1 MQAILRLF
9 KDFHKNLPIL
19 LMVLPGALGF
29 ILFSY
34 LPMGGTLLSFKQYR
48 YNGEGFLSSFFSSEW
63 VGLRNFTF
71 LFGTNDAYI
80 ITRNTLLY
88 NIAFIVLGTIAAVA
102 MAILLSEIVNK
113 RLSKLYQTGMFLP
126 HFMSF
131 VIVGFFV
138 YSFLNMDKGLLNSIL
153 ERFGME
159 GISWYTT
166 PEYWPFIL
174 ILTNLWKSI
183 GYSSVVYLAAITGFD
198 RSLYEAAMMDGASKW
213 KQIRSITLPL
223 LKPLVIIMTLLA
235 VGRIF
240 YADFG
245 LFYNVPRNSGALYPV
260 TNVIDTYVFRGLKT
274 TGEMGM
280 ATAAGLYQS
289 IVGFILVMA
298 SNYTVRKLDKDNA
311 LF

>member
-1 MQAILRLF
+1 
-9 KDFHKNLPIL
+9 
-19 LMVLPGALGF
+19 MVLPGALGF

-88 NIAFIVLGTIAAVA
+88 NIAFIVLGTVAAVA
-102 MAILLSEIVNK
+102 MAIVLSEIVNK

>member
-1 MQAILRLF
+1 MHAIRHF
-9 KDFHKNLPIL
+9 FRDIRKNFPIL
-19 LMVLPGALGF
+19 LMVLPGAIGF
-29 ILFSY
+29 FLFSY
-34 LPMGGTLLSFKQYR
+34 LPMGGTLLAFKQYR
-48 YNGEGFLSSFFSSEW
+48 YNGEGFISSFFSSEW
-63 VGLRNFTF
+63 VGLKNFTF

-88 NIAFIVLGTIAAVA
+88 NLAFIVLGTLAAVT

-138 YSFLNMDKGLLNSIL
+138 YSFLNMDKGLLNSVLNSFGL
-153 ERFGME
+153 EE
-159 GISWYTT
+159 ISWYTT

-183 GYSSVVYLAAITGFD
+183 GYNSVVYLAAITGFD
-198 RSLYEAAMMDGASKW
+198 RSLYEAAMIDGAGKW
-213 KQIRSITLPL
+213 RQIRSITIPL
-223 LKPLVIIMTLLA
+223 LKPLIIIMTLLA
-235 VGRIF
+235 IGRIF

-245 LFYNVPRNSGALYPV
+245 LFYNVPRNSGALYSV
-260 TNVIDTYVFRGLKT
+260 TNVIDTYVYRGLNA

-280 ATAAGLYQS
+280 ATAAGFYQS
-289 IVGFILVMA
+289 IVGFILVMT
-298 SNYTVRKLDKDNA
+298 SNYTVRKLDKDSS

>member
-88 NIAFIVLGTIAAVA
+88 NTAFIVLGTVAAVA
-102 MAILLSEIVNK
+102 MAIVLSEIVNK

>member
-1 MQAILRLF
+1 MHRVNHFL
-9 KDFHKNLPIL
+9 KDLYKNLPIL
-19 LMVLPGALGF
+19 LMVLPGAIGF

-48 YNGEGFLSSFFSSEW
+48 YNGEGFISSFLNSDW
-63 VGLRNFTF
+63 VGLRNFKF

-88 NIAFIVLGTIAAVA
+88 NAVFIILGTLAAIA

-126 HFMSF
+126 HFMSY

-153 ERFGME
+153 ERFDLQTV
-159 GISWYTT
+159 SWYTT
-166 PEYWPFIL
+166 PKYWPYIL
-174 ILTNLWKSI
+174 TFTNLWKTI

-198 RSLYEAAMMDGASKW
+198 RSLYEAAMIDGASKW
-213 KQIRSITLPL
+213 RQIRNITLPL
-223 LKPLVIIMTLLA
+223 LKPLIIIMTLLA

-245 LFYNVPRNSGALYPV
+245 LFYNIPRDSGALYPV
-260 TNVIDTYVFRGLKT
+260 TNVIDTYVYRGLKT

-280 ATAAGLYQS
+280 TAAAGLYQS
-289 IVGFILVMA
+289 IVGFILVVT
-298 SNYTVRKLDKDNA
+298 SNYVVRRIDKDSS

>member
-1 MQAILRLF
+1 MHAIRHFF

-19 LMVLPGALGF
+19 LMVLPGAIGF
-29 ILFSY
+29 IIFSY
-34 LPMGGTLLSFKQYR
+34 LPMGGTLLAFKQYR
-48 YNGEGFLSSFFSSEW
+48 YNGEGFLSSFLSSEW
-63 VGLRNFTF
+63 VGIRNFTF

-88 NIAFIVLGTIAAVA
+88 NIAFITLGTLAAVI

-138 YSFLNMDKGLLNSIL
+138 YSFLNADKGLLNSVL
-153 ERFGME
+153 SGFGLQE
-159 GISWYTT
+159 ISWYAT
-166 PEYWPFIL
+166 PEYWPYIL
-174 ILTNLWKSI
+174 IITNLWKSI
-183 GYSSVVYLAAITGFD
+183 GYTSVVYLAAITGFD
-198 RSLYEAAMMDGASKW
+198 RSLYEAAMIDGAGKW
-213 KQIRSITLPL
+213 RQIRSITIPL
-223 LKPLVIIMTLLA
+223 LKPLIIIMTLLA
-235 VGRIF
+235 IGRIF

-260 TNVIDTYVFRGLKT
+260 TNVIDTYVYRGLNA

-280 ATAAGLYQS
+280 ATAAGFYQS
-289 IVGFILVMA
+289 IIGFILVIT
-298 SNYTVRKLDKDNA
+298 SNYTVRKLDKDSA